1 LNLQQLRY
9 LCAIVDHGLNV
20 SAAAESL
27 FTSQPGISKQIRQLE
42 DELGVPIFIRQG
54 KRLTTLTAGGE
65 VIVASARRALQ
76 ELNNLRRIG
85 AEARVASADQSRRAC
100 VPFRADECL
109 EPEGRSLRLPPEL
122 LRLIAPELRP
132 QPHRQID
139 SLVPAERAK
148 GELGEAFRC
157 KQVFENSGERPGLC
171 RRTARTQHK
180 QPVSF
185 ARARQPSSRSAIL
198 WR

>member
-85 AEARVASADQSRRAC
+85 A
-100 VPFRADECL
+100 
-109 EPEGRSLRLPPEL
+109 
-122 LRLIAPELRP
+122 
-132 QPHRQID
+132 
-139 SLVPAERAK
+139 
-148 GELGEAFRC
+148 
-157 KQVFENSGERPGLC
+157 
-171 RRTARTQHK
+171 
-180 QPVSF
+180 
-185 ARARQPSSRSAIL
+185 
-198 WR
+198 